1 MDASLYN
8 TTYLHDEVKE
18 LGGTFDREVDS
29 VAVVT
34 IWYVPGGD
42 YVNAVNFNFFFND
55 MDAALKF
62 EQKNSHPPECPFVI
76 PLDTKLANELYPLKT
91 L

>member
-18 LGGTFDREVDS
+18 LGGTFEREVNS
-29 VAVVT
+29 VAVVS
-34 IWYVPGGD
+34 IWYVPGAD
-42 YVNAVNFNFFFND
+42 YVNAVNLDFFFSD
-55 MDAALKF
+55 MNTALKF

-76 PLDTKLANELYPLKT
+76 PLGSKLTNELYPLKT